1 MAQDDT
7 EDARGVSTAVDI
19 EMTMT
24 NDDPK
29 LVKHVPDA
37 DEAMK
42 AFEEMQGE
50 AIELDEA
57 TNRRLVRTIDWH
69 IMPIMCFVYAMNF
82 LDSMLFNSARIF
94 DNLWS
99 TANMFQKLHCLTPV
113 SWVSKRISIWLMI
126 STSGLVVCSTSVS

>member
-7 EDARGVSTAVDI
+7 EDARCVSTAVDI

-29 LVKHVPDA
+29 LLKHAPDA

-94 DNLWS
+94 DNLCS
-99 TANMFQKLHCLTPV
+99 MANMFQKLHCPMPV
-113 SWVSKRISIWLMI
+113 SWV
-126 STSGLVVCSTSVS
+126 